1 MLQDANSNMLEV
13 AQVEEREREKQWRTE
28 MRFMVLTNEAAE
40 NTDQQYHEKRMV
52 EHLRGQLALVKGSE
66 MNMMAGMGNNDL
78 EQKTEIQAYK
88 LEINEKEL
96 RAHHLQYEAR
106 VMEEATKTLEDAAS
120 NIHMRSKEE
129 QRQLRE
135 ANAALTEAN
144 KVLKRENLIG
154 AVDGQE
160 RVILEEIN

>member
-1 MLQDANSNMLEV
+1 
-13 AQVEEREREKQWRTE
+13 
-28 MRFMVLTNEAAE
+28 
-40 NTDQQYHEKRMV
+40 
-52 EHLRGQLALVKGSE
+52 
-66 MNMMAGMGNNDL
+66 
-78 EQKTEIQAYK
+78 
-88 LEINEKEL
+88 
-96 RAHHLQYEAR
+96 
-106 VMEEATKTLEDAAS
+106 MEEATKTLEDAAS